1 MNRQTIAS
9 FLSLLSL
16 TGIAVVLP
24 SQPSNAQVPVRFFCG
39 QSQGAP
45 ATMVERI
52 DKSKPASVIVRWTSD
67 YFTASGFS
75 PATRCAMVSQKF
87 QEAYAKNQNF
97 VFTTS
102 IENGHPVVC
111 SAESRGGA
119 CTTTLYTIKKGK
131 QDPILTMLRL
141 DKVRTGAAGPL
152 NESSGGA
159 SSEQGYVGV
168 QDVIANVLDNAPDI
182 ATTAPKSVPAPI
194 KDTPLP
200 SGINPKPLSLW

>member
-24 SQPSNAQVPVRFFCG
+24 IKPSNAQVPVRFFCG

-45 ATMVERI
+45 ATMVERVN
-52 DKSKPASVIVRWTSD
+52 KSKPASVIVRWTSD

-75 PATRCAMVSQKF
+75 PAKRCAMVSQKF
-87 QEAYAKNQNF
+87 QEAYARNQNF

-102 IENGHPVVC
+102 IENGLPVVC

-119 CTTTLYTIKKGK
+119 CTTMLYTIKKGK

-141 DKVRTGAAGPL
+141 EKVRSGASGAL
-152 NESSGGA
+152 NESSAGA
-159 SSEQGYVGV
+159 SEQAYVGV
-168 QDVIANVLDNAPDI
+168 QDVIANVLNNAPEGV
-182 ATTAPKSVPAPI
+182 TSAPQSVASPMN
-194 KDTPLP
+194 TPLP
-200 SGINPKPLSLW
+200 VTPKPLSLW